1 MMDNSALS
9 PQTTLALMQ
18 QSSQKT
24 DNALSLDAL
33 KKQENLEATA
43 RDFEAV
49 FISEM
54 IKPMFEGIETDGQFG
69 GGKGEEVFRGMMIQE
84 YGKAIAEKDIT
95 GIQTQVKNK
104 LIEMQAQR
112 TANESA
118 AHVDISAHRGAI
130 TDLDFTEAPA
140 NNTQDKGTL

>member
-1 MMDNSALS
+1 MINNSALS

-18 QSSQKT
+18 QSSQQT
-24 DNALSLDAL
+24 NNELSLDAL
-33 KKQENLEATA
+33 RKKENLEETA

-84 YGKAIAEKDIT
+84 YGKAIAKKDIT
-95 GIQTQVKNK
+95 GIQTQVKSK

-112 TANESA
+112 TANESTA
-118 AHVDISAHRGAI
+118 RADVSAHPAAI
-130 TDLDFTEAPA
+130 TDLDFTETPA
-140 NNTQDKGTL
+140 SNTQDKGTL